1 MHYLSA
7 WAQVLQGWR
16 QLHLSVYQCRIL
28 HPCNAYAR
36 SLKIVYLSPPRD
48 VDSDCTTISVSQKN
62 IIWSWVRM
70 TEFKYREWSPFLKW
84 ECTVLHSLACSDMH
98 HTECK
103 NNHGSLL
110 PSPSK
115 FEVVNALLRY
125 ALVEFKLGVGNP
137 KLVQPRVLIYEF
149 ILNEPSTE

>member
-1 MHYLSA
+1 
-7 WAQVLQGWR
+7 
-16 QLHLSVYQCRIL
+16 
-28 HPCNAYAR
+28 
-36 SLKIVYLSPPRD
+36 
-48 VDSDCTTISVSQKN
+48 
-62 IIWSWVRM
+62 
-70 TEFKYREWSPFLKW
+70 
-84 ECTVLHSLACSDMH
+84 MH